1 MKEITPYLYSIL
13 YKKRIQT
20 FSNYRQIFDKW
31 TIGYQGEKS
40 EPDIVP
46 VLIVK
51 TPTPPICPVDNI
63 CDRDHDRD
71 DAPIQY
77 EIEEEMGSMPAQPAQ
92 PAQPIK
98 PSSRRFIP
106 KKPDSLFW
114 SIFVG
119 QYGNDEFFTIHSKY
133 KNRELDEKTKMIEF
147 LKSAST
153 PTLKPILKTLRIT
166 IGDLK
171 EIMGDIMIQ
180 KKTNLMSIYAFV
192 LYYKR
197 SIWIMHEGTRS
208 YFAINYPD
216 ADVDELP
223 ILIYKEFGGAGVSA
237 TTAARYTVELNPTKN
252 QVENILGEY
261 VAIDKY
267 NKAMKG
273 MSTYKTKELEEIAN
287 KMKRGGNSAVANLD
301 LNKKKQELY
310 ISLYRILQETWEIP

>member
-20 FSNYRQIFDKW
+20 FSNYRKIFDKW

-40 EPDIVP
+40 EPEPNIVP
-46 VLIVK
+46 VLIIK

-63 CDRDHDRD
+63 SDRDHDRDD

-77 EIEEEMGSMPAQPAQ
+77 EIEE
-92 PAQPIK
+92 IK
-98 PSSRRFIP
+98 SVSPTKPRRFVP

-119 QYGNDEFFTIHSKY
+119 QYGNDEFFTIDSKY
-133 KNRELDEKTKMIEF
+133 KNRELDEKTKIVEF
-147 LKSAST
+147 LKTTAT
-153 PTLKPILKTLRIT
+153 PILKPILKTWRIT

-180 KKTNLMSIYAFV
+180 KKTNLMAIHAFV

-197 SIWIMHEGTRS
+197 SIWIIHEGTRS

-216 ADVDELP
+216 TDVDELP
-223 ILIYKEFGGAGVSA
+223 ILIYKEFGGGGAGV
-237 TTAARYTVELNPTKN
+237 ARYTVELNPTRN

-273 MSTYKTKELEEIAN
+273 MSTYKMKELEEIAN
-287 KMKRGGNSAVANLD
+287 KIKCGDAAAVAGLD
-301 LNKKKQELY
+301 LNKKKQDLY
-310 ISLYRILQETWEIP
+310 ISLYRILQETWEIL